1 MLITSGFFKII
12 LYLCILYILYI
23 ITKRHYD
30 VDGTTVTI
38 KNLKN
43 PIDIKDLEDLSIVPV
58 FNENENAIIVP
69 IEDLL
74 KATKNTYF
82 NSFYL
87 ELDSKDRITAISPW
101 DSYLELM
108 VDPKD
113 TREMGEADKFRL
125 SKTPQKQ
132 LEYGKIAGLD
142 DTKVIRYDK
151 HDIATLDTTPV
162 EVGCLNDILESTK
175 PALKKFYKHGM
186 PNKFVVSVNKVNID
200 GINEW
205 ELSGRFHQDVVANI
219 ATFRRPYTKS
229 TASQKSRD
237 IRMIIVESD
246 SYDESGLTEFAR
258 SIDGDFPSMARLD
271 TALHRSGGTGL
282 SSELPIDIIKLDKG
296 DKPLIGILFDN
307 HKIFHA
313 TPRTSLSLLEFF
325 FKKAK
330 IRTLY
335 QVTFSDGFADEM
347 STLKAS
353 KKKKKKKSRTK
364 KTKSKKSRKK
374 SKKSRKKSKKYKIE
388 FEN

>member
-1 MLITSGFFKII
+1 M
-12 LYLCILYILYI
+12 LYILFI

-30 VDGTTVTI
+30 ADGTTITI

-58 FNENENAIIVP
+58 FNKNENAIIEP

-87 ELDSKDRITAISPW
+87 ELDSKDRITAMSHW

-108 VDPKD
+108 ADP
-113 TREMGEADKFRL
+113 TAREMGEADKFRL

-151 HDIATLDTTPV
+151 HDITTLDTTPV
-162 EVGCLNDILESTK
+162 EVGCLNNILKSAK

-186 PNKFVVSVNKVNID
+186 PNKFVVSVNKVNLG

-205 ELSGRFHQDVVANI
+205 EISGLFHQDLVANI

-237 IRMIIVESD
+237 IRMIIVDPD

-258 SIDGDFPSMARLD
+258 SIDGEFPSMARLD
-271 TALHRSGGTGL
+271 TALHSRGGTGL
-282 SSELPIDIIKLDKG
+282 STEKSIDIIKIDKG

-330 IRTLY
+330 IRTVY
-335 QVTFSDGFADEM
+335 QVTFSDGFAGVM
-347 STLKAS
+347 SALKAS
-353 KKKKKKKSRTK
+353 KKKKKKKRTK
-364 KTKSKKSRKK
+364 KRKK
-374 SKKSRKKSKKYKIE
+374 GKTKKVKKYKIE